1 MPEVVSK
8 VTQQSM
14 GFTAATNSETSQQTS
29 TQKNMMMVRG
39 SRDISGD
46 GQAINQQY
54 QSDLG
59 SSYKSGLNVTDTT
72 AVLNKTGSSLSKVA
86 ASSLQPQTQPTPNI
100 PDKQQE
106 NNKRLNTYIR
116 QRELSNFIRRD
127 EAPNQGV
134 NQ

>member
-1 MPEVVSK
+1 
-8 VTQQSM
+8 
-14 GFTAATNSETSQQTS
+14 
-29 TQKNMMMVRG
+29 MMVRG

-72 AVLNKTGSSLSKVA
+72 AVLNKTGSSLSKMA